1 MKKFVILLW
10 IFCLLCSL
18 FAGCQ
23 RTLPQQPQIM
33 PAEREE
39 MTAVP
44 VAAGSD
50 VLQSQRLRLQIG
62 ENPNE
67 LTLWDEQTQQSYT
80 TAVSAEEAETVK
92 GVMRLKLQSL
102 VTGSFYDLQLKK
114 ETDFYSA
121 NQEITAT
128 AQLLQGEENSI
139 LEIGFSLENGL
150 SFKVEAEI
158 QAESFLLRIPEDS
171 LVETDR
177 FVFKKLQLA
186 PNFLS
191 ATAQQEGYFLLP
203 DGSGTLMNFHNGKKG
218 VYDEAVYGVNRAFVY
233 EAYAVA
239 EQNVHLPVVGMM
251 RDGGTVLGVIS
262 QGAAC
267 SRIFAATNGNETS
280 RNRAYPTFV
289 LRQEDTQ
296 YITQDAFQ
304 TVIQQESNLVGD
316 LEVTYLFGEDQ
327 GGYSQMAQLL
337 QAYLLRQGMN
347 VTMPE
352 GCVLVSIYGAV
363 EEKQK
368 IFGVPLYDKAGQI
381 TSYEAAQQMIRDISS
396 WVQTTPVVRLAGWN
410 SSTVIGRSA
419 GQLNIVGSE
428 KKFSELLDACEEAGI
443 LVYMSERF
451 ATIRRSGHGI
461 RIKQDVIRNLA
472 NEPSQQYRYYRAS
485 NSANEELSRW
495 YYLNGAA
502 VQEQVDAFVQQA
514 AKYDLTSVSVEDISS
529 LSYANYRKNGQWS
542 QDGTILAFTQSLE
555 SLQNSYRLMLQGG
568 YWYSLPYGNFVY
580 HAPDSDSRFVCTDQQ
595 VPFYQMVLSGVCA
608 YALTPVNQQENR
620 VAAFLQALETGAWIH
635 YEIAEETAYLQGTEL
650 EFLYG
655 AKWSA
660 AAELIRGE
668 LEKYEQDLSCVVG
681 SAIVSHQT
689 LSENVKQTCYANGW
703 IVTVN
708 YGKEPVVIDGV
719 TVEPE
724 SYRME
729 RGMENG

>member
-33 PAEREE
+33 AAEREK

-44 VAAGSD
+44 MEAGSD
-50 VLQSQRLRLQIG
+50 VLRSQRLRLQMG
-62 ENPNE
+62 EDPNS
-67 LTLWDEQTQQSYT
+67 LTLWDEKTQHSYT
-80 TAVSAEEAETVK
+80 TAISPEEAETVK

-128 AQLLQGEENSI
+128 AQLLQGEEISI
-139 LEIGFSLENGL
+139 LEMAFSLENGL

-158 QAESFLLRIPEDS
+158 QGETLILRIPKHS
-171 LVETDR
+171 LVETER

-218 VYDEAVYGVNRAFVY
+218 VYDEPVYGVNRAFVY

-239 EQNVHLPVVGMM
+239 EQNVHLPVIGMM

-337 QAYLLRQGMN
+337 RVYLLQQGMT
-347 VTMPE
+347 VSMPE

-381 TSYEAAQQMIRDISS
+381 TSYEAAEQIIQEISS
-396 WVQTTPVVRLAGWN
+396 WTQTTPAVRLAAWN
-410 SSTVIGRSA
+410 RSTVTGRSA
-419 GQLNIVGSE
+419 GQLNIVGAE
-428 KKFSELLDACEEAGI
+428 KQFSGLLDVCEETAI
-443 LVYMSERF
+443 PVYLSERF
-451 ATIRRSGHGI
+451 ATVRRGGQGI
-461 RIKQDVIRNLA
+461 SLKQDVIRNLA

-485 NSANEELSRW
+485 NSANEELPRW

-502 VQEQVDAFVQQA
+502 VQEQVQAFAQQA
-514 AKYDLTSVSVEDISS
+514 AQYDLTAVAVEDISS
-529 LSYANYRKNGQWS
+529 LSYANYRKNGQWG

-555 SLQNSYRLMLQGG
+555 SLQNSYSLMLQGG

-580 HAPDSDSRFVCTDQQ
+580 HAPDSDSQFVCTDLQ

-620 VAAFLQALETGAWIH
+620 TAAFLQALETGAWIH
-635 YEIAEETAYLQGTEL
+635 YELAEETAYLQGTEL

-660 AAELIRGE
+660 AAELIRWE
-668 LEKYEQDLSCVVG
+668 LEKYEQDLSCVAG
-681 SAIVSHQT
+681 NTIVSHET
-689 LSENVKQTCYANGW
+689 LSENVKRTCYANGW
-703 IVTVN
+703 TVTVN
-708 YGKEPVVIDGV
+708 YRKEPVVIDG
-719 TVEPE
+719 TTIEAE

-729 RGMENG
+729 RGMKNG